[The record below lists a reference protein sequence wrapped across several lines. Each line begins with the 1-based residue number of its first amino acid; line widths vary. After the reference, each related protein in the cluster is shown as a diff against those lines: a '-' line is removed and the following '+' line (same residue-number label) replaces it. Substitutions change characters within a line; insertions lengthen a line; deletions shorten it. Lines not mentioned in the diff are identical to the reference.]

1 MMHGQARLR
10 DGAVDK
16 LALVTS
22 TLDEEISWIFTQCEN
37 FRHLKPVLL
46 PPLTVGQSLLALRR
60 AVQAGD
66 LDAAGHIMTLLEDK
80 EADED
85 FGGKRGEGEEKDGMD
100 DLAGMRTTSS
110 LDEAGPNDVSAFSSH
125 ATQLS
130 THPRGR
136 RLAKLLTTQAQEEVQ
151 IIQREVSIHVNIVK
165 PLRIALGLDAPKAG
179 GGREGEHSENRGG
192 STEGVVVETT
202 LTLEDALKL
211 AEERIKRVRS
221 TGQCPDDASMHME
234 ARRKLTIDGTS
245 SPASASASASAAASA
260 SASSAAGDIDVAQ
273 RGRSSSTNST
283 STTAP
288 SLRQRGSNTPRQ
300 RDILA
305 NLALSTEVMELAATA
320 KHLVG
325 IRRAAAVE
333 NWVQVETCLRLANL
347 EGGVHQVSSLCKECE

>member
-1 MMHGQARLR
+1 MLHGQARLR

-60 AVQAGD
+60 AVQTGD

-100 DLAGMRTTSS
+100 DLAGMGTSSS

-125 ATQLS
+125 ATKLS

-151 IIQREVSIHVNIVK
+151 IIQREVSIHINIVK

-179 GGREGEHSENRGG
+179 GGREGKHPEDRGG
-192 STEGVVVETT
+192 GTEGAVGETT

-234 ARRKLTIDGTS
+234 ARRKMTIDGTS
-245 SPASASASASAAASA
+245 SPASAAAAASAAASA

-283 STTAP
+283 STTAS
-288 SLRQRGSNTPRQ
+288 SLRQRGSNPPRQ

-347 EGGVHQVSSLCKECE
+347 EGGVHQVSSLCKECD